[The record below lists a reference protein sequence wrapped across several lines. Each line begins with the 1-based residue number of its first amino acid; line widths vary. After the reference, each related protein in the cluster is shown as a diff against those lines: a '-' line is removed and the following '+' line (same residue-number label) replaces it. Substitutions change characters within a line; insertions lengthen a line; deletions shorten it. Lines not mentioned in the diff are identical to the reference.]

1 MTCPSCQQ
9 KMHVHER
16 SGIPV
21 AQCEGCRGIFL
32 HRSTLAD
39 LVDSE
44 NSWHANAG
52 QYTQPLPRITSDMTA
67 PPKASGGQAK
77 RSFLDILFG

>member
-1 MTCPSCQQ
+1 
-9 KMHVHER
+9 MHVHER

-32 HRSTLAD
+32 QRSDLAD

-44 NSWHANAG
+44 NSWHENAG
-52 QYTQPLPRITSDMTA
+52 HYTQPLPRITSDMTA
-67 PPKASGGQAK
+67 PPRPSTLAK